1 MLRLHYVTG
10 DHDVH
15 VSGHCGQN
23 LVIVRQ
29 RGGTG
34 STNVARCGRWD
45 FFNLSR
51 FATISHGPQG
61 KLRNITCHFIGQ

>member
-23 LVIVRQ
+23 LVIARQ
-29 RGGTG
+29 LGGTG
-34 STNVARCGRWD
+34 STNVARCGCWD
-45 FFNLSR
+45 FFLIYHGLPR
-51 FATISHGPQG
+51 FLMVLKASYVT
-61 KLRNITCHFIGQ
+61 